1 MTFRCEEEIGM
12 TTVTKNMFAVFIDR
26 VIGVLVLSLLVAA
39 ARKMRV
45 TIIVIFIVR
54 ISVLSVSVAKDCRAF
69 SVRYQRLAR
78 RADCNA
84 TTIATSGIAAYIR
97 AVYKEPASI
106 RCVVIRI
113 ALNEDA
119 ASAPVKARHAVVI
132 SDVDWAIF

>member
-1 MTFRCEEEIGM
+1 
-12 TTVTKNMFAVFIDR
+12 
-26 VIGVLVLSLLVAA
+26 
-39 ARKMRV
+39 MRV
-45 TIIVIFIVR
+45 TIIVFTIV
-54 ISVLSVSVAKDCRAF
+54 IIGASSVSVAKDCRAF
-69 SVRYQRLAR
+69 GVRYQRLAR